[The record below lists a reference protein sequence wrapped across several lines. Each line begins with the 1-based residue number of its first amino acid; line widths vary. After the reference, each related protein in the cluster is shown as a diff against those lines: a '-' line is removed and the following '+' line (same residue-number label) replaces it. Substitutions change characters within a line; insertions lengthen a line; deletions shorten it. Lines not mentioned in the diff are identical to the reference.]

1 MARAVHMQH
10 AYAFRLYEGLQE
22 GGYLIT
28 YLVVSISEMIIDY
41 FPSAR
46 CFSTLF
52 GQKGQEQLVMD
63 CWTPKQSQLA
73 VGKHFSWSST
83 SILEGSHCLSPPG
96 GLHAERAAGVP
107 VRQRKKKTSVKI
119 IRNFLHQ
126 LLAVLTGQ
134 KKQALPF
141 LLDSCLHITQQI
153 YDTVQNRCP
162 TAPTEKN
169 QRCNWFFLG
178 PRFWNTYWLFSEG
191 AASPFTERW
200 IV

>member
-107 VRQRKKKTSVKI
+107 VRQWKKKKNLCENNKEFLASVVGCAYWAKETSTTFPPW
-119 IRNFLHQ
+119 FLSPHYTTDLWHCPEQ
-126 LLAVLTGQ
+126 MSYCTHWEKSEVQLFFFRPQILKYLLA
-134 KKQALPF
+134 F
-141 LLDSCLHITQQI
+141 
-153 YDTVQNRCP
+153 
-162 TAPTEKN
+162 
-169 QRCNWFFLG
+169 
-178 PRFWNTYWLFSEG
+178 
-191 AASPFTERW
+191 
-200 IV
+200 